1 MFHGNYG
8 ALKGGGFFVLLVAF
22 HLVKAKPGQWCPKP
36 IVKPKKRGIASF
48 LSETE
53 NSGCVGG

>member
-1 MFHGNYG
+1 MFHGNYE
-8 ALKGGGFFVLLVAF
+8 ALKGGRFFVLLVAF
-22 HLVKAKPGQWCPKP
+22 HVVKAKPGQRCPKP
-36 IVKPKKRGIASF
+36 FVKTKKRGIASF